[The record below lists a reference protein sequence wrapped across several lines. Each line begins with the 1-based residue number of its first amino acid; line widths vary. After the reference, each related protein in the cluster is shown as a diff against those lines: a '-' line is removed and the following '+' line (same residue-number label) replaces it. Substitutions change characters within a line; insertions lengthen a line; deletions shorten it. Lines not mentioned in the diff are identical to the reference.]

1 MSHRGRPAGR
11 HRAGWVG
18 AASLMVALTLSAC
31 GSGGGASSPP
41 TVTYVPALGGTL
53 TIGVD
58 QQPAGCNPNTTAGNT
73 VADRMLLE
81 PVLPSSFLVSD
92 TGLSQYDQAV
102 IVQAELQSTT
112 PETVV
117 YTIDPQAVWSDGVPI
132 TAKDFIY
139 AWHEQRGVFS
149 GLPVGS
155 PDVASTAGYDDI
167 KSVVGS
173 NKNKTV
179 TVVFSTPYADWQSL
193 FNDLLPAHVME
204 KVGWSP
210 DCHTLDPAVDL
221 SGGPY
226 VLHSV
231 TPAEIV
237 LVQNPK
243 WWGEPAKLD
252 RVVIKEASGDAQLAH
267 WLRKGIVQVA
277 APSSFSQGFL
287 QSVTNMPYVRSQ
299 VNISSTFLELELS
312 TVAPLTA
319 DAGVRL
325 AIAHAVDR
333 QELVNQVAGFA
344 DISITPS
351 ASHIYSQTQGPYPS
365 NPAPT
370 PVNLEQPTTTTTVPP
385 TSGVLPSGADLLS
398 SARELEAAGYFR
410 VGNGPWTDVSGKALT
425 LRLVVDGADS
435 WAKST
440 AALMVDQLTKAG
452 IDVDLSSAASAA
464 LAGSQLAAG
473 NADAALIPLTAGPYT
488 TETSAWYTPTLGF
501 TGEAGSQDW
510 TNYDST
516 KVNQLFTEAMQ
527 ELDPVTAQPF
537 YAQAD
542 QALWTEMVALP
553 LFAEPTAL
561 AWSDFT
567 TGINPNPFGFGLL
580 WELQTWGL
588 QTAEPVN
595 FSGTPT
601 LPG

>member
-1 MSHRGRPAGR
+1 VSHRGRPAGR

-18 AASLMVALTLSAC
+18 AASLMVVLTLSAC
-31 GSGGGASSPP
+31 GSGGGASSTPS
-41 TVTYVPALGGTL
+41 VTYVPAVGGTL
-53 TIGVD
+53 TIGID
-58 QQPAGCNPNTTAGNT
+58 QQPAGCNPNTAAGNT

-102 IVQAELQSTT
+102 IVQAELQSTQ

-139 AWHEQRGVFS
+139 AWHEQRGVFA

-155 PDVASTAGYDDI
+155 LDVASTAGYDDI

-173 NKNKTV
+173 NKGKTV

-210 DCHTLDPAVDL
+210 ACHTLDPAVDL

-231 TPAEIV
+231 TPEQIV
-237 LVQNPK
+237 LVENPR
-243 WWGEPAKLD
+243 WWGQPAKLD
-252 RVVIKEASGDAQLAH
+252 RVVIKEASGEAQLAH
-267 WLRKGIVQVA
+267 WLRTGVVQVA
-277 APSSFSQGFL
+277 APSSFSQAFL

-312 TVAPLTA
+312 TVAPVTA
-319 DAGVRL
+319 SANVRL
-325 AIAHAVDR
+325 GIAHAVDR
-333 QELVNQVAGFA
+333 QDLVNQVAGFA
-344 DISITPS
+344 DIGIMPS

-365 NPAPT
+365 NGT
-370 PVNLEQPTTTTTVPP
+370 GPVNLEAPTTTTTVPP
-385 TSGVLPSGADLLS
+385 TSGELPSGADLLS

-410 VGNGPWTDVSGKALT
+410 AGEGPWTDVSGKPLT
-425 LRLVVDGADS
+425 LRLVVDGGDT
-435 WAKST
+435 WAKTT
-440 AALMVDQLTKAG
+440 AALLVDQLTKAG
-452 IDVDLSSAASAA
+452 IDVELSSAPSADV
-464 LAGSQLAAG
+464 AGSELALG
-473 NADAALIPLTAGPYT
+473 SADAALIALTAGPYT
-488 TETSAWYTPTLGF
+488 TETSAWYTPILGF

-567 TGINPNPFGFGLL
+567 TGVNPNPFGFGLL

>member
-18 AASLMVALTLSAC
+18 AASLMVVLTLSAC
-31 GSGGGASSPP
+31 GSGGGAP
-41 TVTYVPALGGTL
+41 TTPSVTYVPAVGGTL
-53 TIGVD
+53 TIGID
-58 QQPAGCNPNTTAGNT
+58 QQPAGCNPNTAAGNT

-92 TGLSQYDQAV
+92 AGLSQYDQAV
-102 IVQAELQSTT
+102 IVQAELQSTQ

-117 YTIDPQAVWSDGVPI
+117 YTIDPEAVWSDGVPI
-132 TAKDFIY
+132 TAEDFVY
-139 AWHEQRGVFS
+139 AWHEQRGVLA

-155 PDVASTAGYDDI
+155 LDVASTAGYDDI
-167 KSVVGS
+167 KSVIGS
-173 NKNKTV
+173 NKGKTV

-210 DCHTLDPAVDL
+210 ACHTLDPAVDL

-231 TPAEIV
+231 TPQQIV
-237 LVQNPK
+237 LVQNPR
-243 WWGEPAKLD
+243 WWGQPAKLD
-252 RVVIKEASGDAQLAH
+252 RVVIKEASGEAELAR
-267 WLRKGIVQVA
+267 WLRKGVVQVA
-277 APSSFSQGFL
+277 APSSFSQAFL

-319 DAGVRL
+319 SATVRL
-325 AIAHAVDR
+325 GIAHAVDR
-333 QELVNQVAGFA
+333 QDLVNQVAGFA
-344 DISITPS
+344 DISIMPS
-351 ASHIYSQTQGPYPS
+351 SSHIYSQTQGPYPS
-365 NPAPT
+365 T
-370 PVNLEQPTTTTTVPP
+370 TTGPVNLEAPTTTTTVPP
-385 TSGVLPSGADLLS
+385 TSGELPAGADLVS

-410 VGNGPWTDVSGKALT
+410 AGDGPWTDISGKPLT
-425 LRLVVDGADS
+425 LRLVIDDGDT
-435 WAKST
+435 WAKTT
-440 AALMVDQLTKAG
+440 AGLLVAQLIKAG
-452 IDVDLSSAASAA
+452 IDVDLSSAPSAEA
-464 LAGSQLAAG
+464 AGSELALG
-473 NADAALIPLTAGPYT
+473 SADAALIPLTAGPYT
-488 TETSAWYTPTLGF
+488 TETSAWYTPILGF

-527 ELDPVTAQPF
+527 ELDPVTAQPY

-567 TGINPNPFGFGLL
+567 TGVSPNPFGFGLL

-588 QTAEPVN
+588 QTAEPVS

>member
-1 MSHRGRPAGR
+1 VSHRGRPAGR

-31 GSGGGASSPP
+31 GSGAAAQSAP
-41 TVTYVPALGGTL
+41 TVTYVPAIGGTL

-58 QQPAGCNPNTTAGNT
+58 QQPTGCNPNTAAGNT
-73 VADRMLLE
+73 VADHMLLE

-92 TGLSQYDQAV
+92 TGLSQYDSAV

-117 YTIDPQAVWSDGVPI
+117 YTIDPRAVWSDGVPI
-132 TAKDFIY
+132 TAEDFIY
-139 AWHEQRGVFS
+139 AWHEQRGGISELVA
-149 GLPVGS
+149 GS
-155 PDVASTAGYDDI
+155 LDVASTAGYDDI

-173 NKNKTV
+173 NKGKTV

-231 TPAEIV
+231 TPEEIV

-252 RVVIKEASGDAQLAH
+252 RVVIKEASGEAQLAH

-287 QSVTNMPYVRSQ
+287 QSVSNMPYVRSQ

-312 TVAPLTA
+312 TIAPLTA
-319 DAGVRL
+319 DATIRL
-325 AIAHAVDR
+325 GIAHAVDR
-333 QELVNQVAGFA
+333 QDLVNQVAAFA
-344 DISITPS
+344 DIAIMPS
-351 ASHIYSQTQGPYPS
+351 ASHIYSQTQGPYPA
-365 NPAPT
+365 NPP
-370 PVNLEQPTTTTTVPP
+370 PVDLEAPTTTTTVPP
-385 TSGVLPSGADLLS
+385 ASGVLPSGADLAS

-410 VGNGPWTDVSGKALT
+410 IGDGPWTDVSGKPLT
-425 LRLVVDGADS
+425 LRLVVDGADT
-435 WAKST
+435 WAETT
-440 AALMVDQLTKAG
+440 AKLLVDQLTKAG
-452 IDVDLSSAASAA
+452 IDVDLSSAPSVA
-464 LAGSQLAAG
+464 LAGNALALG
-473 NADAALIPLTAGPYT
+473 NADAALIPLTTGPYT
-488 TETSAWYTPTLGF
+488 TETSAWYTPILGF

-527 ELDPVTAQPF
+527 ELDPVTAEPF

-567 TGINPNPFGFGLL
+567 TGIGPNPYGSGLL
-580 WELQTWGL
+580 WQLQTWGL